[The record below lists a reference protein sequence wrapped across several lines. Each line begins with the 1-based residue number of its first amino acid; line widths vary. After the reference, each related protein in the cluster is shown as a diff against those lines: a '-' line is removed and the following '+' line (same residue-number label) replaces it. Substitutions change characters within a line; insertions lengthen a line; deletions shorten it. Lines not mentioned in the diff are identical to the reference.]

1 MDNQLNQKILSQ
13 LKQRRISQDQ
23 IKSQIQ
29 RFKKG
34 YPFINLV
41 RPCTVTDG
49 IIKLGNEE
57 IVSFINNFNS
67 SIDEIKVVKFV
78 PASGAA
84 SRMFKSLLNVKE
96 LLSSGHTKNSIEKV
110 NEALDHFISNIE
122 KFAFCDD
129 LDLVLKG
136 RLHDLITSDNYLK
149 ILNALLDEEGL
160 NYKNTPKGLI
170 KFHRYNENSRTAFEE
185 HLVEGSEYIQ
195 SRNTVNIHF
204 TVQEEFVGEI
214 EKQLQQFKKSNK
226 FKGTNF
232 NIAYSYQNPSTDT
245 VAVDMNNSPVTDING
260 ELVFRPGGHG
270 ALLNNLNELEFDL
283 VFIKNIDNVTTE
295 TLLNDTVQNKKALGG
310 YLLFVQEK
318 IFKYL
323 KVLTDRESRQKLL
336 DEIIEFC
343 NSQLSIK
350 FDNHFYNSTE
360 NEKTDYLFG
369 ILNRPIRVCGVVRN
383 EGEPGGGPF
392 WVQDKNDSQS
402 IQIVESAQVD
412 MNSRE
417 QKDIW
422 NSSTHFNP
430 VDLVCG
436 VRDFKGN
443 KFNLFDFIDHEAG
456 IITVKS
462 YQGNEIKA
470 LELPGLWNG
479 SMAKWITIF
488 IEVPLITFNPV
499 KTVFDLLRAEHQVIS
514 SD

>member
-1 MDNQLNQKILSQ
+1 
-13 LKQRRISQDQ
+13 
-23 IKSQIQ
+23 
-29 RFKKG
+29 
-34 YPFINLV
+34 
-41 RPCTVTDG
+41 
-49 IIKLGNEE
+49 
-57 IVSFINNFNS
+57 
-67 SIDEIKVVKFV
+67 
-78 PASGAA
+78 
-84 SRMFKSLLNVKE
+84 
-96 LLSSGHTKNSIEKV
+96 
-110 NEALDHFISNIE
+110 
-122 KFAFCDD
+122 
-129 LDLVLKG
+129 
-136 RLHDLITSDNYLK
+136 
-149 ILNALLDEEGL
+149 
-160 NYKNTPKGLI
+160 
-170 KFHRYNENSRTAFEE
+170 
-185 HLVEGSEYIQ
+185 
-195 SRNTVNIHF
+195 
-204 TVQEEFVGEI
+204 
-214 EKQLQQFKKSNK
+214 
-226 FKGTNF
+226 
-232 NIAYSYQNPSTDT
+232 
-245 VAVDMNNSPVTDING
+245 MNNSPVTDING